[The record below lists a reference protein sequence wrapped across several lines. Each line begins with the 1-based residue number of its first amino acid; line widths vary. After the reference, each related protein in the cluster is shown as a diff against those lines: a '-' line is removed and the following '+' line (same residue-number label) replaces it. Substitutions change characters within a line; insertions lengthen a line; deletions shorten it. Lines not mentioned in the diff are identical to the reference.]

1 MPALTKS
8 LSDRDLFVRRF
19 SAEAL
24 GAIGPDSKS
33 AVPGLAKALN
43 DSRKEVQLAAAD
55 ALGKIGPSSIQA
67 LSSAVKDPAK
77 DGAVRQKAA
86 QGLARIGM
94 EARSSLP
101 TLASVLKGK
110 VKGKGK
116 GKFNDDDVRVDVAV
130 ALGAIAGPE
139 DSAAIEALRSVSE
152 GKQRNKA
159 LKQAA
164 GEALKKI
171 TGEEPPKKKKKKD
184 S

>member
-1 MPALTKS
+1 
-8 LSDRDLFVRRF
+8 
-19 SAEAL
+19 
-24 GAIGPDSKS
+24 
-33 AVPGLAKALN
+33 
-43 DSRKEVQLAAAD
+43 
-55 ALGKIGPSSIQA
+55 
-67 LSSAVKDPAK
+67 
-77 DGAVRQKAA
+77 
-86 QGLARIGM
+86 M
-94 EARSSLP
+94 EARAAVP
-101 TLASVLKGK
+101 TLAGVLKGK

-171 TGEEPPKKKKKKD
+171 TGEEPPKKKKKKKD
-184 S
+184 N